1 MGEGTVCN
9 VSDASPS
16 LRDALE
22 YELNKIESSID
33 AFENE
38 VEALKALIDWHVSV
52 AVDQRTNG
60 EWQSTPPEPID
71 KTVSGKFGKVMY
83 VTILK
88 GDIEQWREEW
98 LEENDPKDGTDCVT
112 PFDKYLY

>member
-1 MGEGTVCN
+1 MDEGTVGN
-9 VSDASPS
+9 VGEDSPS

-22 YELNKIESSID
+22 YELNMIESSVD

-60 EWQSTPPEPID
+60 GRKYAPPEPVNKI
-71 KTVSGKFGKVMY
+71 VSDEYGQVSY
-83 VTILK
+83 IPVSLE
-88 GDIEQWREEW
+88 DIKQWREEW

-112 PFDKYLY
+112 PYDKYLY